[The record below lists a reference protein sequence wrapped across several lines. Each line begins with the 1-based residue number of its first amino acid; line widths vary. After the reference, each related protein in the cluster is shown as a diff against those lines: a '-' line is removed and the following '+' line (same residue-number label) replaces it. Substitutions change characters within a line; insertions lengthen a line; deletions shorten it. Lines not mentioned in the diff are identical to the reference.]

1 MMAALGG
8 GGDWMA
14 SCGVYEGLGLDEYI
28 PGTTYKVRDFSFDP
42 RMGEPERAARA
53 ERLRQEAL
61 EEARNMEDE
70 DRARRK
76 RAQARILDFDPK
88 QNGIYYNRLSFV
100 DLETFDLDEESSRG
114 PMRFTNAVY
123 KDKGDYELSL
133 TKKCVYLFRRDR
145 DNPQLINSEEDSL
158 ILTGPKRGLAL
169 IGDVYVET
177 DLKIKD
183 DGGQEDKQLSKGV
196 LTIRGIARRDLT
208 ECELETGSLATRFC
222 TVSIMYSVVI
232 AAVEGTIAIEAI
244 QGNFDGKITACA
256 TSIQKSLVLY
266 DSEVAG
272 TVNADDNGLIQ
283 LLQPVIS
290 VYLKEM
296 LEVTIVARDGETK
309 RVKFTPKLCGGETF
323 EITVGDTQMLVQV
336 TWSIIDY

>member
-1 MMAALGG
+1 MAALGG

-53 ERLRQEAL
+53 ERLRQEA
-61 EEARNMEDE
+61 RNMEDE

-100 DLETFDLDEESSRG
+100 DLETFDLDE
-114 PMRFTNAVY
+114 
-123 KDKGDYELSL
+123 
-133 TKKCVYLFRRDR
+133 C
-145 DNPQLINSEEDSL
+145 
-158 ILTGPKRGLAL
+158 
-169 IGDVYVET
+169 DVYVET